1 MPEKF
6 RQDLKARAFE
16 FSAAIFRR
24 YKRLAAGGPARAHMA
39 QQLFEAA
46 SGIGAML
53 EEAEV
58 AMSRRDM
65 AAKQSIALRESRESN
80 YWLRLLSTDTEL
92 TAELVSLVDES
103 RQFVAML
110 TTSVRKLRNPP
121 GAAS

>member
-1 MPEKF
+1 
-6 RQDLKARAFE
+6 
-16 FSAAIFRR
+16 
-24 YKRLAAGGPARAHMA
+24 
-39 QQLFEAA
+39 
-46 SGIGAML
+46 ML

-80 YWLRLLSTDTEL
+80 YWLRLLSIDTEL
-92 TAELVSLVDES
+92 TAELATLVDES

-121 GAAS
+121 GAAN